1 VIVHEESSD
10 RLGWQRAASEPEAA
24 PQLFA
29 FYLPQFHSIPE
40 NDAWWGAGFTE
51 WTNVARARPHFRGH
65 AQPRFPTELGFYDL
79 RVPDTRYAQAELAR
93 AHGISAFC
101 YYHYWFGGR
110 RLLERPFNDVLR
122 SGEPDFPF
130 LLCWA
135 NENWT
140 RRWDGQ
146 DREILMAQN
155 HSVEDDR
162 AHLRSLASAF
172 ADPRYVRLG
181 GKPVFLVYRTEL
193 LPDARRTAD
202 TWREEAHRVGIGELS
217 LGRIESF
224 VGGED
229 PRAIGFDFA
238 VEFAPRWATLPSRY
252 FGEGV
257 SASLRRRHLRRD
269 GYVKNVVYSYP
280 ELREAMTRQPDR
292 HYPFFRCACPAWDN
306 SPRRRVNATIF
317 HGADPEIFRSWV
329 QDLIAGRQQFAGA
342 PAPVFINSW
351 NEWGEGAQLE
361 PCSVYG
367 RRFLEAVKQA
377 VVTGVGRAS

>member
-1 VIVHEESSD
+1 
-10 RLGWQRAASEPEAA
+10 
-24 PQLFA
+24 
-29 FYLPQFHSIPE
+29 
-40 NDAWWGAGFTE
+40 
-51 WTNVARARPHFRGH
+51 
-65 AQPRFPTELGFYDL
+65 
-79 RVPDTRYAQAELAR
+79 
-93 AHGISAFC
+93 
-101 YYHYWFGGR
+101 
-110 RLLERPFNDVLR
+110 
-122 SGEPDFPF
+122 
-130 LLCWA
+130 
-135 NENWT
+135 
-140 RRWDGQ
+140 
-146 DREILMAQN
+146 
-155 HSVEDDR
+155 
-162 AHLRSLASAF
+162 
-172 ADPRYVRLG
+172 
-181 GKPVFLVYRTEL
+181 
-193 LPDARRTAD
+193 
-202 TWREEAHRVGIGELS
+202 
-217 LGRIESF
+217 
-224 VGGED
+224 
-229 PRAIGFDFA
+229 RAIGFDFA

-257 SASLRRRHLRRD
+257 SASLRRRRLRRD
-269 GYVKNVVYSYP
+269 GYVRNVVYSYP